1 MSTWTYDNA
10 NQLTVEQ
17 RSGDDAYTTTYTYD
31 DVGNRATMVDQD
43 SGTTTYTYDDA
54 SRLSTVTN
62 PDSEVTTFAYDAVGS
77 RSTLTR
83 SNGTI
88 TTYTYNTRN
97 WLTAM
102 TNKESDNTLISSFT
116 YLHDDLGNRTRMTEN
131 NGDYTTYAYDN
142 NYQLTGKYDSNSE
155 FTADDLRH
163 GWDLRG
169 GEKAELLAK
178 VARIREVLTAD
189 GRTRAQG
196 ALGWLWALSEKTL
209 PIPGFKTV
217 KQVEENAGAL
227 EHGPLS
233 QAQMQEIARLLQ
245 DYGR

>member
-1 MSTWTYDNA
+1 MGNRLTLITDPSSNLTTNTYDNNGNLTVTNDNGTVTTNTWTYENRLRTDRTRESFLILGTLINE
-10 NQLTVEQ
+10 LITV
-17 RSGDDAYTTTYTYD
+17 
-31 DVGNRATMVDQD
+31 
-43 SGTTTYTYDDA
+43 
-54 SRLSTVTN
+54 
-62 PDSEVTTFAYDAVGS
+62 VGS